1 MQRPGAMRTITSI
14 MLASIASRR
23 VCLLLPVLGAA
34 CIPPLLA
41 AENTNTIGHLK
52 QLNVEDLL
60 QIEVT
65 SVSRHPAPLAQAPSA
80 IQVSTQAEIRRSG
93 ATSLPAALR
102 LADNLQVAQRGAR
115 GWAISARGFN
125 TELANKLLVMV
136 DGRTVYTPLYSGVFW
151 EAQDYLL
158 EDIDRIEVISGPG
171 GTLWGANAVNGVI
184 NIITKKAADTQGLYA
199 EGGGGTELTGIAGL
213 RYGGTLGPET
223 SYRVYGKY
231 LDYDD
236 SVLEDGSSADDSWRR
251 GQAGFR
257 MDGGGT
263 APDNW
268 TIQGD
273 YYSNHEQVP
282 TGGTTRME
290 GQNLL
295 GRWNRALADDSGLSL
310 QLYYDRS
317 VLSLAVPAIPPVA
330 PAGTLRD
337 ELQTFDL
344 DFQHRLWL
352 SAIQTLT
359 WGVGVRVTHDVV
371 DNAPALGF
379 LPTVLD
385 QQLYSAFLQDEIR
398 LLQDVALTL
407 GAKVEHNDY
416 TGYEFEPSLRLQWQ
430 AAATQT
436 VWVAASRAVRAP
448 SRIDREV
455 YQAPPPAFTILK
467 GGEDFHSENVLAYE
481 LGYRAQ
487 AGSRFSTSL
496 ATFYND
502 YDDVRSTT
510 DTPGG
515 FLNLPY
521 YFQNGVA
528 GHTWGA
534 EWTGILQLAD
544 KWSLHA
550 GYVLLQEKLHVKDG
564 YFDITNA
571 RNEVA
576 DPQQQ
581 ASLRSSL
588 DLPLRFALD
597 LGLRWVD
604 TVRNSNASAVGR
616 VPAYVDM
623 NARLSWHATSH
634 LEFAVTGENLL
645 HDQHPEYGFPSPARS
660 EVERSVYG
668 KLVWRQ

>member
-1 MQRPGAMRTITSI
+1 MKTIPLVALKHARNACGPS
-14 MLASIASRR
+14 
-23 VCLLLPVLGAA
+23 PVLLTVVGVA
-34 CIPPLLA
+34 CTSLLQA
-41 AENTNTIGHLK
+41 AESLDTIGHLK
-52 QLNVEDLL
+52 QLNVDDLL

-80 IQVSTQAEIRRSG
+80 IQVITQGEIRRSG
-93 ATSLPAALR
+93 ATTLAAALR

-125 TELANKLLVMV
+125 TDLANKLLVMV

-184 NIITKKAADTQGLYA
+184 NIITKQAAATQGLYA
-199 EGGGGTELTGIAGL
+199 EGGGGTELSGSAGL
-213 RYGGTLGPET
+213 RYGGELAPQV
-223 SYRVYGKY
+223 SYRVYGK
-231 LDYDD
+231 LLEYDD
-236 SVLEDGSSADDSWRR
+236 SVREDGSNADDSWRR
-251 GQAGFR
+251 QQAGLR
-257 MDGGGT
+257 MDGDT
-263 APDNW
+263 ALGNW
-268 TIQGD
+268 TVQGD
-273 YYSNHEQVP
+273 FYSNHEQVP
-282 TGGTTRME
+282 TGGTTTMD

-295 GRWNRALADDSGLSL
+295 GRWSRALADDSGLSL

-317 VLSLAVPAIPPVA
+317 QLSLAVPPLAINGIEFA
-330 PAGTLRD
+330 PAGRLRD

-344 DFQHRLWL
+344 DFQHRLWIGD
-352 SAIQTLT
+352 AQTLT
-359 WGVGVRVTHDVV
+359 WGLGFRHTHDVV
-371 DNAPALGF
+371 RNAPGIAF

-385 QQLYSAFLQDEIR
+385 QQLYSAFAQDEIR
-398 LLQDVALTL
+398 LRDDLSLAIGTKL
-407 GAKVEHNDY
+407 EHNDY
-416 TGYEFEPSLRLQWQ
+416 TGFEFEPSLRLQWQ

-436 VWVAASRAVRAP
+436 LWAAISRAVRAP
-448 SRIDREV
+448 SRIDRDL
-455 YQAPPPAFTILK
+455 YQGPAPYPTILK
-467 GGEDFHSENVLAYE
+467 GSEDFESENLLAYE

-487 AGSRFSTSL
+487 AGKLFTTSL
-496 ATFYND
+496 ATFYNE

-510 DTPGG
+510 ISEGT
-515 FLNLPY
+515 FLPF
-521 YFQNGVA
+521 YFENGVA

-534 EWTGILQLAD
+534 EWTGTLQLARN
-544 KWSLHA
+544 WSLHG
-550 GYVLLQEKLHVKDG
+550 GYVLLQERLRVKPG
-564 YFDITNA
+564 RIDITNA

-588 DLPLRFALD
+588 DLPGRLAFD

-604 TVRNSNASAVGR
+604 TVRNSNGPAVGR
-616 VPAYVDM
+616 VSSYMDL
-623 NARLSWHATSH
+623 NARLSWHATRQ
-634 LEFAVTGENLL
+634 LELAVTGENLL
-645 HDQHPEYGFPSPARS
+645 HEQHPEYGFPSPARI